1 MIILYIPNGQQ
12 SVRKSGFIDQ
22 VIIPV
27 YWLHWQYIYKV
38 VSKTENLG
46 WYIPTDG
53 RKMSEKK
60 FWLLYRFETYPL
72 KQFQEEKMEVTEMRI
87 FKQNKI
93 RITSITIILK
103 KTFHYGDK
111 TTWQLRRKGSYDKI
125 VEGKKKTM
133 VTQNEVKRLH

>member
-46 WYIPTDG
+46 WYIPADG

-60 FWLLYRFETYPL
+60 LKVKTYPL
-72 KQFQEEKMEVTEMRI
+72 KQFQEEKMEVT
-87 FKQNKI
+87 
-93 RITSITIILK
+93 
-103 KTFHYGDK
+103 
-111 TTWQLRRKGSYDKI
+111 
-125 VEGKKKTM
+125 
-133 VTQNEVKRLH
+133 